1 MLFEVAV
8 IEVPSVREQEAGI
21 QERLVL
27 GPVAVVAK
35 DKDGAIAAAMRQAEG
50 SPAAK
55 WEPAKAEVL
64 VRPFV

>member
-8 IEVPSVREQEAGI
+8 IEVPTVREQEAGI
-21 QERLVL
+21 QEKLVL

-35 DKDGAIAAAMRQAEG
+35 DNDSAIAAALANTTV
-50 SPAAK
+50 K
-55 WEPAKAEVL
+55 FEPAKAQVL

>member
-8 IEVPSVREQEAGI
+8 IEVPSVHEQEAGI
-21 QERLVL
+21 QEKLVL

-35 DKDGAIAAAMRQAEG
+35 DKDGAIAAALLNKQVQ
-50 SPAAK
+50 
-55 WEPAKAEVL
+55 WEPAKAQVL